1 MCLGEVISL
10 SQRHVST
17 QIVMERLF
25 DPVLA
30 QITVP
35 DTFPSN
41 LATSIDELPD
51 KATLVLGT

>member
-1 MCLGEVISL
+1 M
-10 SQRHVST
+10 ST